1 MPDADARGRARLEP
15 DLERARLKRVFL
27 FAEGRAWREGAVE
40 FITTDVAHIA
50 TTAAL
55 LPDALLPPLRTPRW
69 SAT

>member
-1 MPDADARGRARLEP
+1 
-15 DLERARLKRVFL
+15 
-27 FAEGRAWREGAVE
+27 VE

-55 LPDALLPPLRTPRW
+55 SPDALLPPLRAPRW